1 MVFLAYGENVV
12 VPFPS
17 IVSSLGKVML
27 NLRARHHVSH
37 AALNYLSKEFHTT
50 CDVCYTWK
58 LNKTT
63 RKGEIVLPRL
73 YWCRAEG
80 QKDWV
85 QCTKENPCKTIT
97 IEIAIQGKSG
107 QNLRT
112 RRTRDHTA
120 ADNSRQRREMGDGRL
135 ATLQWR
141 QTSYFSS
148 LRPEMV
154 ITSPAPFS

>member
-1 MVFLAYGENVV
+1 MEA
-12 VPFPS
+12 
-17 IVSSLGKVML
+17 
-27 NLRARHHVSH
+27 NLRVGIPGFRHQ
-37 AALNYLSKEFHTT
+37 K

-73 YWCRAEG
+73 YWCRVEG

-141 QTSYFSS
+141 QTYYFSS

-154 ITSPAPFS
+154 VTSGMNLNQGWAEGDQLIVFICECTFSL